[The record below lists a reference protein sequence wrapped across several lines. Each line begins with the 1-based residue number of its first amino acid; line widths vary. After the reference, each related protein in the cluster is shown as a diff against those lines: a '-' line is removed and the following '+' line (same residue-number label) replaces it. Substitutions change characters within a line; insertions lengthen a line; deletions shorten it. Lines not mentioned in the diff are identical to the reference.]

1 MLQQMAVQD
10 KSVFLDYQNNGKAT
24 DLFNSGMIGMQVTGP
39 WDLPSF
45 PDVNYGVQIMPSFPG
60 GTHESISGP
69 DNWVLFNNGT
79 ARANAAWEFMKWF
92 TAPQQVLQD
101 SLTSGHLPTR
111 ESVTKMPQFAQLD
124 KKFPG
129 EGVFAENLANVK
141 KARPVLTS
149 YPQISDAMALAIV
162 DIMSGKESD
171 PQTALNEAAD
181 KANSA
186 LAIPQ

>member
-1 MLQQMAVQD
+1 
-10 KSVFLDYQNNGKAT
+10 
-24 DLFNSGMIGMQVTGP
+24 LFNSGRIGMQVTGP

-69 DNWVLFNNGT
+69 DNWVLFNNGDART
-79 ARANAAWEFMKWF
+79 AAAWEFMKWF
-92 TAPQQVLQD
+92 TAPEQVLQD

-111 ESVTKMPQFAQLD
+111 ESVTKMPEFAQLD

-129 EGVFAENLANVK
+129 EGVFAANLANVT
-141 KARPVLTS
+141 KARPVLAS

-162 DIMSGKESD
+162 DVMSGKESD
-171 PQTALNEAAD
+171 PQAALNDAAT
-181 KANSA
+181 KADSA